1 MTFITP
7 NSVSGI
13 NSITAQSGTIQL
25 FNSSGG
31 TGTINGNFTG
41 TITDI
46 PISGNRNKIINGDMR
61 IDQRGAGSSFSPNT
75 NGIYTLDRWFAGR
88 SDLGGSVTII
98 RSTNAPY
105 GFTNSLLWTTVSASP
120 TLTAANRGIVQQ
132 RIEGFNMSDLSW
144 GTPGAVPITL
154 SFWVRSSNVGTFGGN
169 IRNGLFTRSYIFT
182 YSISSSNTWEYK
194 TVIIP
199 GDTTGTWY
207 SDNQEGMRVSFS
219 MGAGP
224 TYTTSTVNS
233 WISGD
238 FQNTTGTVSIV
249 TTTGATWQVTGVQ
262 VEPGTFPTP
271 FERRPISTELA
282 LCQRYYEVV
291 SGRFVTAAKT
301 SSQDYVS
308 WPFKV
313 TKRIVP
319 TIVARGLSAWNII
332 DNVSVDSLT
341 VLSNVSLAG
350 VIDIGT
356 DASAE
361 L

>member
-1 MTFITP
+1 MIFITP
-7 NSVSGI
+7 NSISGI
-13 NSITAQSGTIQL
+13 NSITAQSGNIQL

-61 IDQRGAGSSFSPNT
+61 IDQRGAGSSFSPNA
-75 NGIYTLDRWFAGR
+75 NGIYTLDRWLAGR
-88 SDLGGSVTII
+88 SSLGESVTII

-120 TLTAANRGIVQQ
+120 TLTGIERGIVQQ
-132 RIEGFNMSDLSW
+132 RIEGYNMSDLSW

-154 SFWVRSSNVGTFGGN
+154 SFWVRSSSVGTFGGN
-169 IRNGLFTRSYIFT
+169 IRNGLFNRSYIFT
-182 YSISSSNTWEYK
+182 YSVTNSNTWEYK
-194 TVIIP
+194 TIIIP

-207 SDNQEGMRVSFS
+207 TDNQEGMRVSFS

-249 TTTGATWQVTGVQ
+249 TTAGATWQITGVQ

-271 FERRPISTELA
+271 FERRSYGQELV
-282 LCQRYYEVV
+282 LCQRYYGLY
-291 SGRFVTAAKT
+291 SAAT
-301 SSQDYVS
+301 SSGAAQSGYMGNAPFRVS
-308 WPFKV
+308 M
-313 TKRIVP
+313 RAAP
-319 TIVARGLSAWNII
+319 T
-332 DNVSVDSLT
+332 LT
-341 VLSNVSLAG
+341 VSSNIQGTLDSFNNTTSDYTITSHSTPGGTARSLF
-350 VIDIGT
+350 T
-356 DASAE
+356 ASAE